1 MGPSVIFLRTET
13 ALPIE
18 SSVALAKKVSNILAE
33 VAAEMDEKIDRGK
46 VADYIPELAA
56 VNNRQFGIAVALR
69 DGSIHTSGNAMSSFS
84 IQSISKIF
92 TLCLAL
98 GKLGDTIWYR
108 VGREPSGSAFNSIV
122 QLEFEKGRPRNPLI
136 NAGAIVIADLVL
148 AGHEP
153 SETIGEIL
161 RFIRAAAG
169 DESIFV
175 DEAVARS
182 ESQTG
187 FRNFALANYMK
198 SFGILSNT
206 VERTLGVYFHHC
218 AVAMNCVQL
227 AKAGRFLAFG
237 GRNPETGFTVVS
249 QERARRIGALMLTC
263 GQYDGS
269 GDFAFRVGLPSK
281 SGVGGGILALAPG
294 KASIAVWSPGLDQ
307 QGNSLLGTVAL
318 EKLASSMSWSVFNG

>member
-1 MGPSVIFLRTET
+1 MRAET
-13 ALPIE
+13 VLPIE
-18 SSVALAKKVSNILAE
+18 LLTALSRDVPHFLAE
-33 VAAEMDEKIDRGK
+33 ITAEMDEKIDRGR

-56 VNNRQFGIAVALR
+56 INDRQFGIAVALR
-69 DGSIHTSGNAMSSFS
+69 DGSIHASGNTKSSFS
-84 IQSISKIF
+84 IQSISKVF

-98 GKLGDTIWYR
+98 GKLGDTIWCH

-153 SETIGEIL
+153 SEAIGEIL
-161 RFIRAAAG
+161 HFIRAAAG

-198 SFGILSNT
+198 SFGALTNT

-218 AVAMNCVQL
+218 AIAMNCVQL

-237 GRNPETGFTVVS
+237 GCNPETGFNIIS

-269 GDFAFRVGLPSK
+269 GDFAFRIGLPSK
-281 SGVGGGILALAPG
+281 SGVGGGILAMAPG
-294 KASIAVWSPGLDQ
+294 KASIAVWSPGLDK
-307 QGNSLLGTVAL
+307 QGNSLLGTIAL
-318 EKLASSMSWSVFNG
+318 EKLASSLSWSVFND